1 MLFYAFQDNFSY
13 NLSNDYLLILPTWK
27 DLGLQNLWISGRSS
41 TAEAAEVVVDNL
53 ARRQSSSATLTRLN
67 GLVTTKI
74 VLLFGEVLRIRM
86 LR

>member
-67 GLVTTKI
+67 GLVATKI